1 MQIDKI
7 GEMLEWLKR
16 HAWKACGRQK
26 RLASSNLALSAKS
39 QKNASSLLERVF
51 FMAFCKAPPQAGR
64 DVASRE
70 AAQANLG
77 ESERGAGRD
86 VGGLSARRNLGES
99 ERGAGKNESQMRIAV
114 SYRFFSSYE
123 VAGNYTPIA
132 VEYFSASNLI
142 KIKSLPLC
150 SSSEDFA

>member
-1 MQIDKI
+1 
-7 GEMLEWLKR
+7 MLEWLKR

-77 ESERGAGRD
+77 ESEMPGSAGLVVPFCARAPPARSTRN
-86 VGGLSARRNLGES
+86 GQPQAGQISRPTQANLAELSEHSDEIS
-99 ERGAGKNESQMRIAV
+99 ERARFSQKFPIFAKSNAIASV
-114 SYRFFSSYE
+114 
-123 VAGNYTPIA
+123 
-132 VEYFSASNLI
+132 L
-142 KIKSLPLC
+142 
-150 SSSEDFA
+150 